1 MVWILICT
9 VHCKFIWS
17 FLAFPRTCNGQV
29 IWLTLSLPKLIIS
42 NFPCSFTRHIHY
54 NRLYEQLILTN
65 LYCTFEL
72 FKGWVNVLFE
82 LWSEMVNAQYIVQC
96 DDRRFGFHFQHK
108 TFPTLELLVEFF
120 IQSQKKEIQLRPYV
134 PEESVGEGFL
144 NHHLFMG
151 QFNANPACRLS
162 RGRSVCRALGDK

>member
-54 NRLYEQLILTN
+54 NRLYEELILTN

-96 DDRRFGFHFQHK
+96 ADSVWWQK
-108 TFPTLELLVEFF
+108 IWISFPAQDFSHSGATGGILYPKPEKGDPAETLHSWGISGWGIL
-120 IQSQKKEIQLRPYV
+120 
-134 PEESVGEGFL
+134 ESSFVHGTVQCKPSL
-144 NHHLFMG
+144 
-151 QFNANPACRLS
+151 
-162 RGRSVCRALGDK
+162 